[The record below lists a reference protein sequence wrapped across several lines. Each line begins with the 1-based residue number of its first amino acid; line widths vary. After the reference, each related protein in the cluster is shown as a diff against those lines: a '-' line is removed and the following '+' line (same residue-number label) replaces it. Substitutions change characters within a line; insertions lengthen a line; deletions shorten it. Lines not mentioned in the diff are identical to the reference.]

1 MRENIMSAIWAGV
14 YPHSVPSPIADRLVR
29 NHDFISECTI
39 VYKYVIS
46 LAGRT
51 RFLIVLR
58 QLENPSVLPASP

>member
-1 MRENIMSAIWAGV
+1 MSAIWAGV
-14 YPHSVPSPIADRLVR
+14 YLHSVPSPIADRLVR
-29 NHDFISECTI
+29 NHDFSSECTT

-58 QLENPSVLPASP
+58 LLENPSVLPASP

>member
-29 NHDFISECTI
+29 DYDFISECAI
-39 VYKYVIS
+39 VHKYVIS

-51 RFLIVLR
+51 RILIVLR
-58 QLENPSVLPASP
+58 LPASP